1 MVTTVAIVAV
11 VIFLVALVIGL
22 PVAIGIG
29 FGVLFYLIWSD
40 IPLILIAVRATSNLS
55 SIALIAVPLF
65 IFAAL
70 LMMESGIT
78 RRLVNF
84 CMSLLGWLRGGLA
97 LVNVLIG
104 VIFGGVSG
112 AALSEAASIGSWMIP
127 TMKQRGYSPEYAA
140 SVTAAASTISPI
152 LPPSIVVIVAA
163 SVAELSVIDLFI
175 AAIVPGLLMGLMLGI
190 TVYAT
195 AVFMGHPREGDFS
208 FAAVGSSFKAA
219 LLDLMMPILIIGGV
233 RFGWYTATEGAAVA
247 VFYALILGAV
257 VYRELTFE
265 KLVNAAV
272 EAAVITGAVLL
283 LVAMASTMSWIITIE
298 RIPQTIV
305 AHVAGMD
312 MSSWVL
318 VLVLIFWLLI
328 VGMFMDGLAATIL
341 FLPVLLPLAPLLDMH
356 PYQVTLFVVLA
367 MVLGVLTPPV
377 GVCLFITASI
387 AKVSFLRVAYAVL
400 PFIAALLSVLLMIAF
415 VPSVTLWFLP

>member
-175 AAIVPGLLMGLMLGI
+175 AAIVPGLLMGLVLGI

-387 AKVSFLRVAYAVL
+387 AKVSFLRVAYTVL

>member
-1 MVTTVAIVAV
+1 MITTVAIVAI
-11 VIFLVALVIGL
+11 VIFLISLVLGL

-29 FGVLFYLIWSD
+29 FGVLFYLVWSD

-127 TMKQRGYSPEYAA
+127 TMKQRGYPPEYAA

-175 AAIVPGLLMGLMLGI
+175 AAIVPGLLMGLVLGI
-190 TVYAT
+190 AVYAI
-195 AVFMGHPREGDFS
+195 ALYKGHPREGDFS
-208 FAAVGSSFKAA
+208 LAAVGTTFRAA

-247 VFYALILGAV
+247 VFYALLLGAV

-265 KLVNAAV
+265 KLVNAAI

-283 LVAMASTMSWIITIE
+283 LVSLAATMSWIITIE
-298 RIPQTIV
+298 RIPQSIV

-318 VLVLIFWLLI
+318 VLVLVFWLLI
-328 VGMFMDGLAATIL
+328 IGMFMDGLAATIL

-387 AKVSFLRVAYAVL
+387 AKVSFLRVAYTVL
-400 PFIAALLSVLLMIAF
+400 PFIGALLIVLLMIAF
-415 VPSVTLWFLP
+415 VPWITLWFLP

>member
-1 MVTTVAIVAV
+1 MVTTLAIVAIA
-11 VIFLVALVIGL
+11 IFLAALLLGL
-22 PVAIGIG
+22 PVAIAIG
-29 FGVLFYLIWSD
+29 FGVLFYLFWTD

-84 CMSLLGWLRGGLA
+84 CMSLIGWLRGGLA

-127 TMKQRGYSPEYAA
+127 TMKQRGYTAEYAA
-140 SVTAAASTISPI
+140 AVTAAASTISPI
-152 LPPSIVVIVAA
+152 LPPSIVIIVAA

-175 AAIVPGLLMGLMLGI
+175 GAIVPGVLMGVFLMITAYGI
-190 TVYAT
+190 AVYK
-195 AVFMGHPREGDFS
+195 GHPREGGFS
-208 FAAVGSSFKAA
+208 LATVWHSFRSA
-219 LLDLMMPILIIGGV
+219 LLDLVMPILIIGGV

-247 VFYALILGAV
+247 VAYALLLGAV
-257 VYRELTFE
+257 VYRELSFE
-265 KLVNAAV
+265 KLVTAAI
-272 EAAVITGAVLL
+272 ETAVITGAVLL
-283 LVAMASTMSWIITIE
+283 LVALASTMSWIITIE
-298 RIPQTIV
+298 RIPQSIV
-305 AHVAGMD
+305 AGVAGLD

-318 VLVLIFWLLI
+318 VLVLVVWLLI

-356 PYQVTLFVVLA
+356 PYQITLFVVMA
-367 MVLGVLTPPV
+367 MVLGVLTPPI

-387 AKVSFLRVAYAVL
+387 AKVSFLRVAYTVL
-400 PFIAALLSVLLMIAF
+400 PFIAALLLVLLLVAF
-415 VPSVTLWFLP
+415 VPWITLGFLS

>member
-11 VIFLVALVIGL
+11 VIFLVALVLGL

-29 FGVLFYLIWSD
+29 FGVLFYLAWSD

-127 TMKQRGYSPEYAA
+127 TMKQRGYPPEYAA

-152 LPPSIVVIVAA
+152 LPPSIVIIVAA

-175 AAIVPGLLMGLMLGI
+175 AAIVPGLLMGLILGS
-190 TVYAT
+190 TVYAI
-195 AVFMGHPREGDFS
+195 ALYKGHPREGDFS
-208 FAAVGSSFKAA
+208 LAAVGTAFKAA

-247 VFYALILGAV
+247 VFYALLLGTV
-257 VYRELTFE
+257 VYRELTYD
-265 KLVNAAV
+265 KLVNAAI

-283 LVAMASTMSWIITIE
+283 LVALASTMSWIITIE

-305 AHVAGMD
+305 AQVAGMD

-318 VLVLIFWLLI
+318 VLVLVFWLLI

-387 AKVSFLRVAYAVL
+387 AKVSFLRVAYTVL
-400 PFIAALLSVLLMIAF
+400 PFIGALLMVLLMIAF
-415 VPSVTLWFLP
+415 IPSITLWFLP